1 MNSSRIVRLALLL
14 GLPLQVLADPI
25 YNNNQVVNVLPAPY
39 ASPSQDVPPLP
50 PLPPQAAPAPAE
62 RIARV
67 AIPVDPV
74 DDPHQRGLSLGGPRF
89 GISYVTGAG
98 FDKIRDAV
106 KKARPDVELEQAMT
120 QFGWQVEYRMF
131 RTSKGV
137 TALTEFI
144 PLVGGMDLGLALPS
158 ATWLVGL
165 RSKKGFEVG
174 VGPNF
179 GLDGVAMM
187 AGGGYTFDLGGINV
201 PVNFAFGK
209 GANQTNSFALS
220 TGFNL

>member
-1 MNSSRIVRLALLL
+1 MNKTRIVRLGLLL
-14 GLPLQVLADPI
+14 ALPLKVLAGTGPV
-25 YNNNQVVNVLPAPY
+25 YNGQVVNVLPAY
-39 ASPSQDVPPLP
+39 
-50 PLPPQAAPAPAE
+50 PAPPPPAYVTPTPAELEPTE
-62 RIARV
+62 RITRV
-67 AIPVDPV
+67 SVPVDPA

-89 GISYVTGAG
+89 GVSYISGAG
-98 FDKIRDAV
+98 FDKIQAAV

-120 QFGWQVEYRMF
+120 QFGWQIEYRMF
-131 RTSKGV
+131 RTTKGV

-165 RSKKGFEVG
+165 RGKKGFEVG

-187 AGGGYTFDLGGINV
+187 LAAGYTFDLGGINV
-201 PVNFAFGK
+201 PVNFAVGK